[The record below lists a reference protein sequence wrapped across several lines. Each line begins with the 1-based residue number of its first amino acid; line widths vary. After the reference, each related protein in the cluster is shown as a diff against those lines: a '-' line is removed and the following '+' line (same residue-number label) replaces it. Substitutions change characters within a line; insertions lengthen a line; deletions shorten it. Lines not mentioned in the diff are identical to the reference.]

1 LTLSCIAPYYGVV
14 SPAEL
19 NKELESGRFR
29 AVYYFFGSEDYR
41 IKEAEKVVVSRFL
54 PKVQQTT
61 NHITLS
67 AQKDSLENIINELSM
82 IPMLGE
88 RQVFKINDIQMLS
101 QTQIEKIL
109 SLVTPPDPNRVV
121 IVASPSAKAPN
132 KKTKLFKFL
141 SENTAAVE
149 FAKLR
154 GDSASSR
161 IRSMFKKARVEIDPE
176 ALRILTELSGGDLG
190 GLVSEVGKLIDYIGE
205 GGTVTKDDVAL
216 LSSDYQ
222 VYNIFELA
230 DRAATGDFDQAM
242 SIIKSM
248 DRSGVKPSSLLFWLG
263 EHFVGL
269 YLAKNRKSFGSGKR
283 DMSWKYQDQF
293 GLFDNYQLE
302 KIINLIARAD
312 FDLRSN
318 IKPENV
324 ILEKLIY
331 SICSECKKA
340 ANA

>member
-1 LTLSCIAPYYGVV
+1 V

-29 AVYYFFGSEDYR
+29 PVYYFFGSEDYR
-41 IKEAEKVVVSRFL
+41 IKEAEKAIVARFL
-54 PKVQQTT
+54 PKPQRTT

-88 RQVFKINDIQMLS
+88 RQVFKINDIQTLA
-101 QTQIEKIL
+101 QNQIEKIL
-109 SLVTPPDPNRVV
+109 SLLDPPDANRVV
-121 IVASPSAKAPN
+121 IVASPSAKTPN
-132 KKTKLFKFL
+132 KRTKLFKFL
-141 SENTAAVE
+141 NEKTAAVE
-149 FAKLR
+149 FARLR
-154 GDSASSR
+154 ADSASRR
-161 IRSMFKKARVEIDPE
+161 IQAMFKKSKVDIEPE
-176 ALRILTELSGGDLG
+176 ALNILTELSGGDLG
-190 GLVSEVGKLIDYIGE
+190 GLTAEVDKLIDYIGE
-205 GGTVTKDDVAL
+205 GGTVKKDDVAL

-222 VYNIFELA
+222 VFKIFELA
-230 DRAATGDFDQAM
+230 DRAASGNFDQAM

-283 DMSWKYQDQF
+283 DMSWKYRDQF
-293 GLFDNYQLE
+293 GLFENDQLE
-302 KIINLIARAD
+302 RIITLIARAD

-324 ILEKLIY
+324 ILEKLIF

-340 ANA
+340 VNA